1 MMLNVVKDMSVSFL
15 SLINFEVKWQLITQ
29 TYNDR

>member
-1 MMLNVVKDMSVSFL
+1 MMLNIVKDMSVSFL

-29 TYNDR
+29 TYNDW

>member
-29 TYNDR
+29 TYNDW